1 MKKVSMFVC
10 CVLGSMGLA
19 TANISYA
26 NMPNNTSGTS
36 IHPRTGDSS
45 DETKNNDRTN
55 DSKDNGNK
63 KMTNSSEEK
72 SSENETKGS
81 NKKMSTQSENQVQ
94 GQGQSVVQ

>member
-1 MKKVSMFVC
+1 MFVC

-45 DETKNNDRTN
+45 DKPKNNDN
-55 DSKDNGNK
+55 KDGSLDNK
-63 KMTNSSEEK
+63 DHTIATPSVKK
-72 SSENETKGS
+72 SSESEAKEDNEQM
-81 NKKMSTQSENQVQ
+81 NDQSENQVQ
-94 GQGQSVVQ
+94 GQGQSLVQ